1 MATQNDIV
9 IIRTLFD
16 FVIISIS
23 YVYVLCY
30 VMYYVMLPFFQ
41 LMMYYF
47 WAQ

>member
-30 VMYYVMLPFFQ
+30 VMLPFFQ